1 MHDPYHVYLDLDV
14 INNDYTHV
22 GSPSHLRFE
31 EIRNTPFLDGDSSDY
46 FCSIVRFTVQTANSL
61 PLFIPVVEQGQ
72 NTRNKTIYR
81 VSLKYAYRGQT
92 FIKTVPI
99 QYYPEDSTAPLPEP
113 PINKQDLTSNYY
125 YVYNYNHFIGMINL
139 ALETAF
145 NLLIV
150 DLLRLDDHTPL
161 DTTVS
166 PFLDFDPHTNKIILY
181 ADFFAYDEVY
191 TGITGTPPVEIYFN
205 ERLYDLCIGLPT
217 SRVSKTGD
225 LNYKLRVIKQSI

>member
-1 MHDPYHVYLDLDV
+1 M
-14 INNDYTHV
+14 
-22 GSPSHLRFE
+22 
-31 EIRNTPFLDGDSSDY
+31 DGDSSYY
-46 FCSIVRFTVQTANSL
+46 FCSIVRFTVQTTNNR

-81 VSLKYAYRGQT
+81 VSLKYAYKGKHLLKT
-92 FIKTVPI
+92 TVPI
-99 QYYPEDSTAPLPEP
+99 QYYPEDSTAPVPEP

-125 YVYNYNHFIGMINL
+125 YVHNYNHLMGMINL

-145 NLLIV
+145 SLLIV
-150 DLLRLDDHTPL
+150 DLLRLDNNTPL

-166 PFLDFDPHTNKIILY
+166 PLLDFDPHKNKIILY

-191 TGITGTPPVEIYFN
+191 TGITGTTPVEIYFN
-205 ERLYDLCIGLPT
+205 ERLYDLCIGLPA

-225 LNYKLRVIKQSI
+225 LNY

>member
-1 MHDPYHVYLDLDV
+1 
-14 INNDYTHV
+14 
-22 GSPSHLRFE
+22 
-31 EIRNTPFLDGDSSDY
+31 
-46 FCSIVRFTVQTANSL
+46 
-61 PLFIPVVEQGQ
+61 
-72 NTRNKTIYR
+72 
-81 VSLKYAYRGQT
+81 
-92 FIKTVPI
+92 
-99 QYYPEDSTAPLPEP
+99 EDSTAPLPEP

-150 DLLRLDDHTPL
+150 DLLRLDYNTPL
-161 DTTVS
+161 ATTVS
-166 PFLDFDPHTNKIILY
+166 PFLDFDPHTNTNIFY

-217 SRVSKTGD
+217 SRVSKTRD
-225 LNYKLRVIKQSI
+225 LNYKFRVINNQYNIPIYVPLNSTKIVDGVTKTVFELKKFEFVMIQQEISSIALWNPVASIIFASSLLPIQATQTSVPKDVGSNNNSFTGSGNNSNL